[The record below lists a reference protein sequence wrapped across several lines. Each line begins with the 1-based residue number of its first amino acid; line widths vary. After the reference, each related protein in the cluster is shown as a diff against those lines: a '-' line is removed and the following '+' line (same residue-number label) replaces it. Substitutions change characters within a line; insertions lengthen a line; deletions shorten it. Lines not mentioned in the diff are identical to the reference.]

1 MSNKTITIKE
11 MIKNID
17 SKITH
22 IEDIVADNR
31 YAIIKLVKQ
40 SNQVVKFLKGLE
52 IEDIFDTSNEFKT
65 TIKLPAIEENENDIS
80 KIRELLDDFIEQ
92 HQELKEFEEEL
103 KKNKDKLTPGT
114 IGES

>member
-1 MSNKTITIKE
+1 MSDKSITIKE

-22 IEDIVADNR
+22 IEDMVADNR

-40 SNQVVKFLKGLE
+40 SNQVVQFLKQLE
-52 IEDIFDTSNEFKT
+52 IEEPLESIYDFKT
-65 TIKLPAIEENENDIS
+65 DTEPLSENIS
-80 KIRELLDDFIEQ
+80 KVKELLDDFIEQ
-92 HQELKEFEEEL
+92 SKDLKEFEEEL
-103 KKNKDKLTPGT
+103 KKHKDEITPGQ